1 MQARLD
7 RLGAG
12 IGGRAISTAG
22 KAALDVWYVRNA
34 SFVLDLEIVLRTI
47 SFVIFGE

>member
-1 MQARLD
+1 MTGWAQVI
-7 RLGAG
+7 GA
-12 IGGRAISTAG
+12 RAISTAG

-47 SFVIFGE
+47 SLVIFGE